1 MFVLYGKRLNLRIK
15 MRKNKWRTEKA
26 RAARYRNEDEL
37 YKGVD
42 LEESSKKISA
52 ESIVAS
58 SIYTGVPFKPLTDAY
73 KIAGIETESIR
84 KCYMVQKKAAP
95 KIISKTDDCIQR
107 ACQNFSGTLQLD
119 TRWSHARNGTQGL
132 TTAIDPVTR
141 KVVGRSHQVK
151 SGGMRFGGNF
161 TKPPNMMETYGST
174 NILSDFQNRG
184 LLQRIETVTRDR
196 DNKSEAIF
204 EKFGIADKQ
213 RHDPGHF
220 RKNFHT
226 LFSSFTSRAVIPT
239 VTGPDGKQKPLG
251 RPFYCLA
258 TSLEKWLNSC
268 FQEKN
273 DETRV
278 KMWLNSAEHFTGNHS
293 QCQHPPTTDCFV
305 WKNGQNYPL
314 LKQQFVNFLNELAPI
329 IRRISNKTSTQN
341 VESMNAE
348 YAKSLSKQL
357 AWKYA
362 QPRLDAAILK
372 HNEPESAL
380 EIIADCCGAELS
392 QKTLDYFSEAAKEK
406 IAKNEKRR
414 TPEARKLKNQK
425 RMEVRRSNKSNEKE
439 GYIAKKAK
447 SEE

>member
-1 MFVLYGKRLNLRIK
+1 
-15 MRKNKWRTEKA
+15 MRKNKWRTEQA
-26 RAARYRNEDEL
+26 RAARYRKENEL

-42 LEESSKKISA
+42 LETAIKKIPA

-73 KIAGIETESIR
+73 RIAGVETESIR
-84 KCYMVQKKAAP
+84 KCYMVQKKAAS
-95 KIISKTDDCIQR
+95 KIIAKTDECIQR
-107 ACQNFSGTLQLD
+107 ARQSFSGTLQLD

-132 TTAIDPVTR
+132 TTGIDPVTR

-151 SGGMRFGGNF
+151 SGGNRFDGKF

-174 NILSDFQNRG
+174 DILSDFQKRG
-184 LLQRIETVTRDR
+184 LLQRIDTVTRDR

-220 RKNFHT
+220 RKNFQT
-226 LFSSFTSRAVIPT
+226 LFSSFTSKAVIPI
-239 VTGPDGKQKPLG
+239 VTGHDGKPKPLG
-251 RPFYCLA
+251 RPFYGLA

-268 FQEKN
+268 FDEKN
-273 DETRV
+273 DDTRV
-278 KMWLNSAEHFTGNHS
+278 KMWLNSADHFTGNHS
-293 QCQHPPTTDCFV
+293 QCHHPPTADCFI
-305 WKNGQNYPL
+305 WKNGIDYPI
-314 LKQQFVNFLNELAPI
+314 LKQQLINFLNEIAPI

-392 QKTLDYFSEAAKEK
+392 QKTLDYFSEAARGK

-414 TPEARKLKNQK
+414 TQEARKVKNQK
-425 RMEVRRSNKSNEKE
+425 RMEVRRSNRSNEKE
-439 GYIAKKAK
+439 GYSVKKAK